1 MHEWHLWRLE
11 DSISSLEL
19 ELQMAVSC
27 FVGAGVWIQ
36 VLCESDMFITP
47 EPSAGSHSVVLPR

>member
-1 MHEWHLWRLE
+1 MHEL
-11 DSISSLEL
+11 DSLEL
-19 ELQMAVSC
+19 EFQMAVSC